1 MAEPTDYDKLVAV
14 LYRDKPVAI
23 MFGAA
28 LLLMVLNTAAAAI
41 VAARGLAYIPVIE
54 ASLVLTGAFA
64 IAGIILGL
72 MRSLRSAR
80 MTQGLATRRALRKR
94 F

>member
-1 MAEPTDYDKLVAV
+1 MAAATDYDRLVAV

-28 LLLMVLNTAAAAI
+28 LLLIVLNATAAAI

-80 MTQGLATRRALRKR
+80 MTPGPATRRALRKR